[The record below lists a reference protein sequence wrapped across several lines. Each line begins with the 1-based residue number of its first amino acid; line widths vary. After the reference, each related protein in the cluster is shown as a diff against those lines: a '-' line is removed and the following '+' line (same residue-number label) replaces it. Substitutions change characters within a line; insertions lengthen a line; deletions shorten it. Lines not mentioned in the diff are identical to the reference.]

1 MHSNNTQSNC
11 KQEHIYKIK
20 VTTQALE
27 AHQVK
32 QQITSTGWP
41 LVFVSVVPSVC
52 PVSLF
57 LRFKPAHIEN
67 SPGTCSCAENRLLV
81 SIRWETSHALL
92 LTKAYVDR
100 ERRISDYEQI
110 YRIRGPGAT
119 RVTDSEISNLQVAVI
134 PAYVLGHE
142 CCRAIP
148 VLSDQSFINYFL
160 SQKDRDCGYRIPA
173 RRAFQSNTTSSHRGK
188 CFHFSWPVTL
198 CVIPGLSSYT
208 LYSTIVDT
216 EHFDL
221 FRSTKYRFRVLY
233 VVSPRP
239 LHVMPYMLP
248 QNSVEP
254 ISNAGPLRSLRSN
267 WRCWSPIS
275 MKQDG

>member
-11 KQEHIYKIK
+11 KQENIYKIK

-142 CCRAIP
+142 CCRAIQ
-148 VLSDQSFINYFL
+148 VLSDQSFNITFFL
-160 SQKDRDCGYRIPA
+160 RRIVIVVIGFQLEELSKAILQAVTAVIRFRCGM
-173 RRAFQSNTTSSHRGK
+173 
-188 CFHFSWPVTL
+188 L
-198 CVIPGLSSYT
+198 CVHIYGVCIAHGDVRGWAL
-208 LYSTIVDT
+208 
-216 EHFDL
+216 
-221 FRSTKYRFRVLY
+221 VLVRY
-233 VVSPRP
+233 
-239 LHVMPYMLP
+239 L
-248 QNSVEP
+248 
-254 ISNAGPLRSLRSN
+254 
-267 WRCWSPIS
+267 C
-275 MKQDG
+275 